1 MPSPAP
7 PGAPERGG
15 LLFGGTHYSL
25 GVTTHGVTEDYDPAL
40 SAATN
45 EGRIEPDILRI
56 PVGPGAVHVERYGHG
71 GTPIILLHGFGTCGF
86 LWRTAAA
93 ALAEARHTAI
103 AVDLLGYGE
112 SDRPLDT
119 DFGIAAQAE
128 YLERALAALRIP
140 HAAVAGIDLGGAV
153 VTRLAATHPG
163 RVSHLILINSLTA
176 DSTPADDVRALQR
189 NTARHVLRVATGVL
203 GVTPLLTPVLE
214 RSVGDPAH
222 MPWRLVARYLAP
234 YVGQDGVRHL
244 LALAASVNGADL
256 EGLDLAALPM
266 PTLII
271 RGESDAWLDDTVAER
286 LAAAIPESQLIR
298 VPGAGRLIPEDA
310 PEELTRLILDFVKAR
325 KPATPAR

>member
-1 MPSPAP
+1 
-7 PGAPERGG
+7 
-15 LLFGGTHYSL
+15 
-25 GVTTHGVTEDYDPAL
+25 
-40 SAATN
+40 
-45 EGRIEPDILRI
+45 
-56 PVGPGAVHVERYGHG
+56 
-71 GTPIILLHGFGTCGF
+71 
-86 LWRTAAA
+86 
-93 ALAEARHTAI
+93 LADAGHTAI

-119 DFGIAAQAE
+119 DFGIAGQAE
-128 YLERALAALRIP
+128 YVERALAALRMP

-153 VTRLAATHPG
+153 ATRLAAGYPA

-244 LALAASVNGADL
+244 LALAASVNGTDL

-310 PEELTRLILDFVKAR
+310 PEELTRLILDFVRVR